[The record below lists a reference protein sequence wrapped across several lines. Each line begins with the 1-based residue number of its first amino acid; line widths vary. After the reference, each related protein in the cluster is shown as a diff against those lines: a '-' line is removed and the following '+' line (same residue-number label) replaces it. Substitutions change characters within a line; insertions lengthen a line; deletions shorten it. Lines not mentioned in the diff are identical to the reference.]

1 MTPRRSDSSKL
12 ARRRIHTIAPTMIL
26 FVSVSMAGW
35 QVSAADRSQGS
46 SNQAARRDA
55 LRAIPLAHL
64 QPADRGR
71 VVSVLKS
78 TSVYRRLPT
87 RTIDCDPQ
95 MFLFLVRNPEI
106 VVSLWDELG
115 ISNVV
120 LRRTADS
127 VFEATDGQGTRGLI
141 EVLRDRMDEQLI
153 YARGSYESPLVR
165 RPIDASS
172 VLLLRMAYLR
182 GASGRYYVRARMDA
196 FVKFEQAGPD
206 LLAKTFQPLLG
217 KVADYNFVETMKF
230 VSRLSRTAERHPEKT
245 RRLYEKLD
253 GLDPELRR
261 QLVQI
266 SNRLAYR
273 AAVRPTSAVQFARR
287 VPGGDR
293 TD

>member
-1 MTPRRSDSSKL
+1 
-12 ARRRIHTIAPTMIL
+12 MIL
-26 FVSVSMAGW
+26 LGFVGPACRHAA
-35 QVSAADRSQGS
+35 AADPSQGS
-46 SNQAARRDA
+46 SSQAARRDA
-55 LRAIPLAHL
+55 LRAMPLARL
-64 QPADRGR
+64 EPADRRR
-71 VVSVLKS
+71 VVSVLKR

-115 ISNVV
+115 ISNVA
-120 LRRTADS
+120 LRRTGEK

-153 YARGSYESPLVR
+153 YAQGSYEGPLLR
-165 RPIDASS
+165 RPINASS
-172 VLLLRMAYLR
+172 VLLMRMAYLR

-196 FVKFEQAGPD
+196 FVQFEQVGPD

-230 VSRLSRTAERHPEKT
+230 VSRLSRTAEHHPEKT

-253 GLDPELRR
+253 GLDPQLRR
-261 QLVQI
+261 QLVRI

-273 AAVRPTSAVQFARR
+273 APVRPTSAVQFVGGIDRADRR
-287 VPGGDR
+287 D
-293 TD
+293 